1 MQAQHQ
7 SSSDS
12 KANTLAN
19 IDAQSARHL
28 MAIRI
33 VGTALFD
40 YQVRKTDDA
49 RIRLECLTG
58 FAKELGDINA
68 DEFAVVAQL
77 LADHPSTRNDTA
89 VRTFSLEGAT
99 Q

>member
-7 SSSDS
+7 SGSDS
-12 KANTLAN
+12 KANTPPN
-19 IDAQSARHL
+19 NDVQSARHL

-49 RIRLECLTG
+49 RIRLECLTS
-58 FAKELGDINA
+58 FAKELGDISA
-68 DEFAVVAQL
+68 HEVAVVTQL
-77 LADHPSTRNDTA
+77 LAGRGSSGLA
-89 VRTFSLEGAT
+89 I
-99 Q
+99 